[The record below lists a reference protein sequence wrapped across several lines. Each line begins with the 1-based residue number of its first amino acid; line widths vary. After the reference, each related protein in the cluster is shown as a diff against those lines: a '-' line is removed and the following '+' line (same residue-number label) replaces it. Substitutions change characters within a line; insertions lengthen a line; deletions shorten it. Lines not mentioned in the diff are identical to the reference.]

1 MKIDKIPT
9 TGKLLA
15 WTLVLV
21 LSLCHGRYYGSDY
34 EDNIADK
41 LLKEPKKEPKIQK
54 EEDPEGT
61 LLMRQPK

>member
-21 LSLCHGRYYGSDY
+21 LSLCHGRYSNSNSDY
-34 EDNIADK
+34 EDKIADK
-41 LLKEPKKEPKIQK
+41 LLKEPTKEPKTG
-54 EEDPEGT
+54 DPEGT
-61 LLMRQPK
+61 HLRRAPK